1 MHGQGHSAFEAFSGL
16 EAKPRSVDTESMSEL
31 SIHIG
36 WEYFLGVVGTLI
48 GIAYY
53 TNGRL
58 TRLETTVD
66 WVKEALA
73 RLTTK
78 LESPTDG
85 RDMRPRTTPKVA
97 RRSASR

>member
-1 MHGQGHSAFEAFSGL
+1 
-16 EAKPRSVDTESMSEL
+16 MSEL

-36 WEYFLGVVGTLI
+36 WEYFLGLIGTLI

-66 WVKEALA
+66 WVKDTLA
-73 RLTTK
+73 RLTAK
-78 LESPTDG
+78 LEAPANVPGAHVDRSPKT
-85 RDMRPRTTPKVA
+85 A
-97 RRSASR
+97 RKAPSR

>member
-1 MHGQGHSAFEAFSGL
+1 VVHAFSVHTNG
-16 EAKPRSVDTESMSEL
+16 MSEL

-36 WEYFLGVVGTLI
+36 WEYFLGLIGTLI

-66 WVKEALA
+66 WVKDTLA
-73 RLTTK
+73 RLTAK
-78 LESPTDG
+78 FEAPADSPGMHPTRSAKAAARRGDG
-85 RDMRPRTTPKVA
+85 R
-97 RRSASR
+97 

>member
-1 MHGQGHSAFEAFSGL
+1 
-16 EAKPRSVDTESMSEL
+16 MSEL

-58 TRLETTVD
+58 TRLETSME
-66 WVKEALA
+66 WVKDTLT
-73 RLTTK
+73 RLTAK
-78 LESPTDG
+78 LEPDNQPE
-85 RDMRPRTTPKVA
+85 REIARPKVVGKRS
-97 RRSASR
+97 RRAAIAGEQ

>member
-1 MHGQGHSAFEAFSGL
+1 
-16 EAKPRSVDTESMSEL
+16 MSEI

-36 WEYFLGVVGTLI
+36 WEYFLGVIGTLI

-66 WVKEALA
+66 WVKDTLTRLSAKFEAPTETREQRQSVTPVGRKA
-73 RLTTK
+73 SGQRRHNRIPDTTK
-78 LESPTDG
+78 PT
-85 RDMRPRTTPKVA
+85 A
-97 RRSASR
+97 

>member
-1 MHGQGHSAFEAFSGL
+1 MGGGCTLAG
-16 EAKPRSVDTESMSEL
+16 MSEL

-36 WEYFLGVVGTLI
+36 WEYFLGVIGTLI

-66 WVKEALA
+66 WVKDALA
-73 RLTTK
+73 RLTAN
-78 LESPTDG
+78 LEPET
-85 RDMRPRTTPKVA
+85 RAPK
-97 RRSASR
+97 RRKAVTER

>member
-1 MHGQGHSAFEAFSGL
+1 
-16 EAKPRSVDTESMSEL
+16 MSEL

-36 WEYFLGVVGTLI
+36 WEYFLGLIGTLI

-66 WVKEALA
+66 WVKETLA
-73 RLTTK
+73 QLTAK
-78 LESPTDG
+78 LEGPADSRGMHPTRTPKAAARRGDG
-85 RDMRPRTTPKVA
+85 R
-97 RRSASR
+97 